1 MIKNKNLIIQ
11 EEPLTVEQIK
21 NQISDSNRNS
31 SKETEHHEQLKMNIL
46 NLNKDLKGVSD
57 ISI

>member
-31 SKETEHHEQLKMNIL
+31 SMETEHHEQLKMNIL